1 MAKIR
6 SLADLRKIKD
16 EVQIKNA
23 LREGGYTACVTVHMG
38 TCGIA
43 SGAREVMRALL
54 ENLADSKRK
63 DIRVTTSG
71 CIGLCSHEPLITVE
85 RLKEI
90 PVRYAMVDSEKMNRI
105 FKEHVIGGKPV
116 VEYALVMDMDTED

>member
-1 MAKIR
+1 MTKIR
-6 SLADLRKIKD
+6 NLADLRKIKD
-16 EVQIKNA
+16 EVQIRNA
-23 LREGGYTACVTVHMG
+23 LREDGYTACVTVHMG

-43 SGAREVMRALL
+43 SGAREVMRILL
-54 ENLADSKRK
+54 ENLGKSRRK

-85 RLKEI
+85 RLNEE
-90 PVRYAMVDSEKMNRI
+90 PVRYAMVNAEKINQI

-116 VEYALVMDMDTED
+116 VEYALVMDMDTEN

>member
-54 ENLADSKRK
+54 ENLAKSKRK

-85 RLKEI
+85 RLKET

-105 FKEHVIGGKPV
+105 FKEHVIGGEPV
-116 VEYALVMDMDTED
+116 VEYTLVMDMETED

>member
-43 SGAREVMRALL
+43 SGAREVMQALL

-85 RLKEI
+85 RLKET

>member
-85 RLKEI
+85 RLKET

>member
-1 MAKIR
+1 MTKIR

-16 EVQIKNA
+16 EVQLRNA

-43 SGAREVMRALL
+43 SGAREVMRVLL
-54 ENLADSKRK
+54 ENLEKSRRK
-63 DIRVTTSG
+63 DIRATTSG

-85 RLKEI
+85 RLNEE
-90 PVRYAMVDSEKMNRI
+90 PVRYAMVNAEKMNQI

-116 VEYALVMDMDTED
+116 AEYALVMDMDTED

>member
-1 MAKIR
+1 MTKIR

-43 SGAREVMRALL
+43 SGAREVMRVLL
-54 ENLADSKRK
+54 ENLANSRRK
-63 DIRVTTSG
+63 DIRATTSG

>member
-43 SGAREVMRALL
+43 SGAREVMRVLL
-54 ENLADSKRK
+54 ENLANSRRK
-63 DIRVTTSG
+63 DIRATTSG

-85 RLKEI
+85 RLKEE

>member
-1 MAKIR
+1 MTKIR

-43 SGAREVMRALL
+43 SGAREVMRVLL
-54 ENLADSKRK
+54 ENLANSKRK

-85 RLKEI
+85 RLKEE

>member
-1 MAKIR
+1 MTKIR

-43 SGAREVMRALL
+43 SGAREVMRVLL
-54 ENLADSKRK
+54 ENLANSKRK

-85 RLKEI
+85 RLKEE

-105 FKEHVIGGKPV
+105 FKEHVIDGKPV

>member
-1 MAKIR
+1 MTKIR

-43 SGAREVMRALL
+43 SGAREVMRVLL
-54 ENLADSKRK
+54 ENLANSRRK
-63 DIRVTTSG
+63 DIRATTSG

-85 RLKEI
+85 RLKEE

>member
-43 SGAREVMRALL
+43 SGAREVMRVLL
-54 ENLADSKRK
+54 ENLANSKRK

-85 RLKEI
+85 RLKET

-116 VEYALVMDMDTED
+116 VEYALAMDMNTED

>member
-54 ENLADSKRK
+54 ENLANSKRK
-63 DIRVTTSG
+63 DIRATTSG

-85 RLKEI
+85 RLKET

>member
-6 SLADLRKIKD
+6 SLEDLRKIKD

-43 SGAREVMRALL
+43 SGAREVMRVLL
-54 ENLADSKRK
+54 GNLANSKRK

-85 RLKEI
+85 RLKET

-116 VEYALVMDMDTED
+116 VEYALVMDMNTED